1 MAHTTPSGRCRQVGR
16 RQQQLAQ
23 EPRLP
28 FAQLL
33 DQDLVQQALRAHK
46 VSFRERLFSPLVTLW
61 VFLSQVIDPDHSC
74 RAAVARFWAWRAARK
89 LPPCSTDTGAY
100 CKARQRL
107 PEGVLAHLTRSTG
120 RQPQDQAPP
129 NWRWKGRNVKLV
141 DGTTVSMP
149 DTPANQQEFPQ
160 SRTQKPGLG
169 FPIARLVVLFSLTV
183 ATVLDAALG
192 RYKGKQT
199 GETSLWHTLY
209 DNLELGDI
217 LLADRYFGSF
227 WELALTK
234 KRGADLVSRLHQR
247 RKADF
252 RLGRRLGKED
262 HVVNWSKP
270 PRPEWMDEATYASL
284 PAELAVREVR
294 VRVQIRGFRTRMLV
308 VVTTLLDPLE
318 FPRQEVALL
327 YRIRWQAELDLR
339 ALKVTLAMDVL
350 RCQSPEMVRKEVWAH
365 LLAYNVIRNQMA
377 QAAKEAGLLPVQ
389 LSFKGAVQGVN
400 ALAGWLGRAVGAE
413 LEEACRQLRALLASY
428 RIEERPNRSE
438 PRARKRRPKHYPFL
452 KEPRR
457 QAGTRLAEKTCA

>member
-1 MAHTTPSGRCRQVGR
+1 MAHPTPSARTRQVGQ

-23 EPRLP
+23 EPQLP
-28 FAQLL
+28 FARLL
-33 DQDLVQQALRAHK
+33 DQELVQQVLREEK

-61 VFLSQVIDPDHSC
+61 VFLSQILDPDHSC
-74 RAAVARFWAWRAARK
+74 RAAVARLWAWRAAQQ
-89 LPPCSTDTGAY
+89 LPPCSTDTSAY

-107 PEGVLAHLTRSTG
+107 PEGVLARLTRRTG

-129 NWRWKGRNVKLV
+129 NWRWNGHNLKMV

-149 DTPANQQEFPQ
+149 DTDANQQDFPQ

-183 ATVLDAALG
+183 GTVLDAALG

-209 DNLELGDI
+209 DNLEPGDI
-217 LLADRYFGSF
+217 LLADRYYGSF
-227 WELALTK
+227 WELALT
-234 KRGADLVSRLHQR
+234 RQRDADLVSRLHQR

-252 RLGRRLGKED
+252 RLGRRLGPED
-262 HVVNWSKP
+262 HVVYWSKP
-270 PRPEWMDEATYASL
+270 ARPPWMDAATYASL
-284 PAELAVREVR
+284 PAQLAVREMRVR
-294 VRVQIRGFRTRMLV
+294 VRIPGFRTRLLV

-318 FPRQEVALL
+318 MPRQDVEIL
-327 YRIRWQAELDLR
+327 YRIRWYAELDLR

-350 RCQSPEMVRKEVWAH
+350 RCQSPDMVRKEVWAH
-365 LLAYNVIRNQMA
+365 LLAYNVIRSLMA
-377 QAAKEAGLLPVQ
+377 QAAKEAGVLPVQ

-428 RIEERPNRSE
+428 RIEERPNRCE

-457 QAGTRLAEKTCA
+457 RKGTRLAERTYA

>member
-1 MAHTTPSGRCRQVGR
+1 MAHPTPSGRSRQVGR

-23 EPRLP
+23 EPQLP
-28 FAQLL
+28 FAHLL
-33 DQDLVQQALRAHK
+33 DQDLVQQALRAEK
-46 VSFRERLFSPLVTLW
+46 VSFRDRLFSPLVTLW

-74 RAAVARFWAWRAARK
+74 RAAVARFWAWRAAQK

-100 CKARQRL
+100 CKARKRL
-107 PEGVLAHLTRSTG
+107 PEGVLARLTRSTG
-120 RQPQDQAPP
+120 RRPQDQAPP
-129 NWRWKGRNVKLV
+129 HWRWHGHNVKMV
-141 DGTTVSMP
+141 DGTTFSMP
-149 DTPANQQEFPQ
+149 DTDANQQAFPQ
-160 SRTQKPGLG
+160 PRTQKPGLG

-192 RYKGKQT
+192 PYKGKQT

-227 WELALTK
+227 WELALTRQ
-234 KRGADLVSRLHQR
+234 RGADLVSRLHQR

-252 RLGRRLGKED
+252 RRGLRLGKDD
-262 HVVNWSKP
+262 HVVDWSKP

-284 PAELAVREVR
+284 PAKLAVREVR
-294 VRVQIRGFRTRMLV
+294 VRVQIPGFRTRVLV

-339 ALKVTLAMDVL
+339 SLKVTLQMDVL

-377 QAAKEAGLLPVQ
+377 QAAKEAGVLPVQ

-452 KEPRR
+452 KQPRR
-457 QAGTRLAEKTCA
+457 KPGTRLAEKTCA

>member
-1 MAHTTPSGRCRQVGR
+1 MAHRSPSGRCRQVGR
-16 RQQQLAQ
+16 RQQQLVQ

-28 FAQLL
+28 FAHLL
-33 DQDLVQQALRAHK
+33 DQDLVKQALRDHK
-46 VSFRERLFSPLVTLW
+46 VSFRDRLFSPLVTLW

-100 CKARQRL
+100 CKARKRL
-107 PEGVLAHLTRSTG
+107 PEGVLAQLTRSSG
-120 RQPQDQAPP
+120 RRPQDQAPP

-149 DTPANQQEFPQ
+149 DTDANQQEFPQ
-160 SRTQKPGLG
+160 PKTQKPGLG

-192 RYKGKQT
+192 PYKGKQT

-209 DNLELGDI
+209 DNLEVGDI
-217 LLADRYFGSF
+217 LLADRYYGSF

-252 RLGRRLGKED
+252 RLGQRLGKED
-262 HVVNWSKP
+262 HVVDWSKP
-270 PRPEWMDEATYASL
+270 PRPDWMDEATYASL
-284 PAELAVREVR
+284 PAQLAVREVR

-318 FPRQEVALL
+318 MPRQEVAIL

-339 ALKVTLAMDVL
+339 ALKETLAMDVL

-377 QAAKEAGLLPVQ
+377 QAAKEAGVLPVQ

-457 QAGTRLAEKTCA
+457 QSGTRLAEKTCA

>member
-1 MAHTTPSGRCRQVGR
+1 MTHRSPSGRCRQVGT

-23 EPRLP
+23 EPQLP
-28 FAQLL
+28 FAHLL
-33 DQDLVQQALRAHK
+33 DPDLVKQALKDHK
-46 VSFRERLFSPLVTLW
+46 VSFRKRLFCPLVTLW
-61 VFLSQVIDPDHSC
+61 VFLSQVIDPDHCC
-74 RAAVARFWAWRAARK
+74 RAAVARFWAWRAAQK

-100 CKARQRL
+100 CKARKRL
-107 PEGVLAHLTRSTG
+107 PEGVLAQLTRSTG

-129 NWRWKGRNVKLV
+129 NWRWKGRNVKMV

-149 DTPANQQEFPQ
+149 DTDANQQEFPQ
-160 SRTQKPGLG
+160 PKTQKPGLG
-169 FPIARLVVLFSLTV
+169 FPIARVVVLFSLTV

-209 DNLELGDI
+209 DNLELDDI
-217 LLADRYFGSF
+217 LLADRYYGSF
-227 WELALTK
+227 WELALAK

-262 HVVNWSKP
+262 HVVDWSKP
-270 PRPEWMDEATYASL
+270 PRPEWMDQATYASL
-284 PAELAVREVR
+284 PSQLAVREVR
-294 VRVQIRGFRTRMLV
+294 VRVQIRGFRTKMLV

-318 FPRQEVALL
+318 FARQDIAIL
-327 YRIRWQAELDLR
+327 YRIRWYAELDLR
-339 ALKVTLAMDVL
+339 DLKVTLGMDVL
-350 RCQSPEMVRKEVWAH
+350 RCQSPQMVRKEVWAH

-377 QAAKEAGLLPVQ
+377 AAAKEAGLFPVQ
-389 LSFKGAVQGVN
+389 LSFKGAVQGIN

-457 QAGTRLAEKTCA
+457 QSGTRLAEKTCA

>member
-1 MAHTTPSGRCRQVGR
+1 MAHCSPSGRCRQVGR

-23 EPRLP
+23 EPPLP

-33 DQDLVQQALRAHK
+33 DQELVQQALRAHK

-74 RAAVARFWAWRAARK
+74 RAAVARFWAWRAARQ

-107 PEGVLAHLTRSTG
+107 PQGVLAHLTRSTG

-169 FPIARLVVLFSLTV
+169 FPSARLVVLFSLTV

-192 RYKGKQT
+192 RYQGKQT

-209 DNLELGDI
+209 DNLEAGDI

-252 RLGRRLGKED
+252 RLGRRLGQEE

-339 ALKVTLAMDVL
+339 SLKVTLAMDVL

-400 ALAGWLGRAVGAE
+400 ALAGWLGRAVAAE

-457 QAGTRLAEKTCA
+457 QSGTRLAEKTCA